1 MKKSFRRNDLARKLA
16 RAWVETKNR
25 GLKMGE
31 ILGAL
36 TY

>member
-1 MKKSFRRNDLARKLA
+1 MKKSFRGNDLARKLA

-25 GLKMGE
+25 GLIFTG
-31 ILGAL
+31 ILEGS

>member
-1 MKKSFRRNDLARKLA
+1 MKKSFRGNDLARKLA

-25 GLKMGE
+25 GLKIAE
-31 ILGAL
+31 ILGSS